1 MALRKPLVAWPLLAQ
16 LSRAFHLQ
24 EQGLLALWRAVAAR
38 CPQLGGDP
46 VFAGMLGASL
56 FLCLEGVN
64 RHSAAMGDDG
74 ARAPL
79 SDRGCVSAGEPLVP
93 QEVSGIGLL
102 PKEGTGTSISPLDS
116 HCLAG

>member
-1 MALRKPLVAWPLLAQ
+1 M
-16 LSRAFHLQ
+16 
-24 EQGLLALWRAVAAR
+24 
-38 CPQLGGDP
+38 
-46 VFAGMLGASL
+46 FAGMLGASL

-93 QEVSGIGLL
+93 QEVTASGVYFSLAS
-102 PKEGTGTSISPLDS
+102 ESF
-116 HCLAG
+116 CLAGESSWPFKSKASSLCPPPVQGERTGQWLPRGGASLSTFTPTQFLSNLAPSQF